1 MKHVVILFDEKDE
14 QVAERLEKALALMQ
28 HKGELKT
35 YSRLHILP
43 GQNVKE
49 TIQAQQA
56 ISEVT
61 IAVLSIDLNQEVI
74 FDLIK
79 RHRQGETDLFIVYAN
94 YVDEN
99 LIAEF
104 TRHSIPVT
112 PLMPIAQYQNADFAY
127 QKITRAIRR
136 HIVEQKTAVAANH
149 KQRKIKQQLLILLAA
164 RRKLHDG

>member
-1 MKHVVILFDEKDE
+1 MKHVVILFDEQDE

-28 HKGELKT
+28 HRGELKT

-43 GQNVKE
+43 GQNVE
-49 TIQAQQA
+49 DTIQAQQS
-56 ISEVT
+56 ISQVT
-61 IAVLSIDLNQEVI
+61 IAVLSIDLNQDVI
-74 FDLIK
+74 FNLIE

-94 YVDEN
+94 YVDES

-112 PLMPIAQYQNADFAY
+112 PLMPIAQYKNADFAY

-136 HIVEQKTAVAANH
+136 HIVQKKPTQVNH
-149 KQRKIKQQLLILLAA
+149 KQRRIKQQLLILLAA